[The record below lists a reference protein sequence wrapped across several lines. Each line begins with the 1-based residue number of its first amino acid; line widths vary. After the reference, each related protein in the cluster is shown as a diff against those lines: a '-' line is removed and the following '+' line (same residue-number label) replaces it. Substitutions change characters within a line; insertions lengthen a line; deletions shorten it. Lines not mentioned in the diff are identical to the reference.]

1 MQNTIKAKIAQITL
15 ALALTLGGALSAHA
29 ASLDQIQF
37 GQSSETTVA
46 QSATAKPSNMI
57 CFKDNEFIFT
67 DTKVDAFM
75 GAKIDIVKYAF
86 VNDKLYYIEVSFKK
100 NTYDDYNKL
109 VDRMNAK
116 YGQGQADYS
125 FYEVTGTE
133 EQSFIWNLDG
143 KRMILTYMKNK
154 KMNFDNI
161 FLGIVSDRLGV
172 NAVSK

>member
-15 ALALTLGGALSAHA
+15 ALALTLGGAFSAHA

-109 VDRMNAK
+109 NMGKAK
-116 YGQGQADYS
+116 LITAS
-125 FYEVTGTE
+125 
-133 EQSFIWNLDG
+133 
-143 KRMILTYMKNK
+143 MK
-154 KMNFDNI
+154 
-161 FLGIVSDRLGV
+161 
-172 NAVSK
+172 